1 MCCVSV
7 VDDEVIRIL
16 GGLWLRPWLNFS
28 CFMLL
33 CGVFIRP
40 GVSGVYVFC
49 SYVGEKKGCKYSP
62 DS

>member
-1 MCCVSV
+1 MVATLVEFFLLYV
-7 VDDEVIRIL
+7 V
-16 GGLWLRPWLNFS
+16 
-28 CFMLL
+28 

-40 GVSGVYVFC
+40 GVSGVDVFC